1 MRVVV
6 LELGAVGGAAGAAPH
21 WAESGLIFVV
31 CTFHVVTVP
40 GITSILV
47 VYFVLCTKGRPTGAL
62 EALVFNRDG
71 SAVGVVTDEHARF
84 LVWALATVVVNVQTA
99 DATTTRGGYIRSK
112 VTVARA
118 LDDVTPA
125 VDSV

>member
-1 MRVVV
+1 
-6 LELGAVGGAAGAAPH
+6 
-21 WAESGLIFVV
+21 LIFVV

-84 LVWALATVVVNVQTA
+84 LVWALATVVVDVQTA
-99 DATTTRGGYIRSK
+99 DAATTRAGYIRSK
-112 VTVARA
+112 ITVSRA